1 MSFKTIFK
9 YTIPVMLGYIP
20 LGAAYALLATQI
32 GLKEWQIVLMSFV
45 VYAGSGQFLLVTL
58 FSAGATLVEIFVA
71 TFLLNL
77 RHIFYT
83 TTLLEDILKLKN
95 KFYVMFALTD
105 ESFALLKTLKIDDE
119 NKDKTYFYIVF
130 LNQIYWIVGTILGI
144 VVGKNLQIDYSGIE
158 FSLVALFVVL
168 AIELFKSNKNY
179 KILFISLFLGIF
191 GMIFLPDKFMLITTL
206 VIGFII
212 LLAFR
217 KSL

>member
-1 MSFKTIFK
+1 
-9 YTIPVMLGYIP
+9 MLGYIP